1 MDWMVLCPLC
11 SSIIESFGS
20 LRTIN
25 ANHYHC
31 HFCQNDHE
39 ATLDDYIV
47 IAFTIVPRIRA
58 IAFHQPET
66 LQPIDYLSHVTF
78 SGQTCGVTFQKAR
91 IAYRRR
97 TFLSD
102 ASEAATSS
110 SRMKQQPSSLS

>member
-31 HFCQNDHE
+31 HFCQSDHD

-47 IAFTIVPRIRA
+47 IAFTIAPRIRA

-66 LQPIDYLSHVTF
+66 LAPMDYLSHF
-78 SGQTCGVTFQKAR
+78 RGQTCGATFQKAR
-91 IAYRRR
+91 IAYRPSI
-97 TFLSD
+97 F
-102 ASEAATSS
+102 SS
-110 SRMKQQPSSLS
+110 NA